1 MDLTQNKLTRTEW
14 DSIEVPVSDSEKDIL
29 RMIIDGFENQEI
41 MKNKTM
47 SLFSFTKIEY
57 SKENEQF
64 LYDKYF
70 APVVQSTIKKYGIVK
85 MTTTGGGNIKKMKS
99 IDLLR
104 IQNLESNID
113 ANKKVVYEFVA
124 LDFCNSLCK
133 YLSKGKAKYAFYLYT
148 LIQLS
153 KASIHNVNQHVLD
166 FINRVIAEANSKTD
180 LSLIVK
186 EAYSFIEQ
194 NKHLLEYED
203 KVLFPHQKQL
213 FSIFNEQREVPRLV
227 LYIAPTGTGKT
238 LSPIGLSVKYKIIF
252 VCVARHI
259 GLALAKSAI
268 SMEKKIAFAFG
279 CETASDIRLHYFA
292 AVDYTRDRRSG
303 GIRKVDNSNG
313 SKVEIMICDVKSYLP
328 AMNYMLAFNHE
339 STLITYWDEP
349 TITMDYEEHDLH
361 AVIHRNWVENKIPN
375 FVLSCATLPH
385 EEEIIDTLADF
396 RMRFDDAAIHTI
408 ASYDCKKSIPILT
421 KDGFCALPH
430 TMYKTHTDLVECVRH
445 CESNKTLL
453 RYFDLS
459 EIVKFAFFI
468 NLNNLVSEQLLM
480 KNYFR
485 EIADI
490 TMNSLKLYYLELL
503 KYISADSWDSIYTY
517 MKSIQKTKFDPILS
531 KTTSVDSIFQS
542 KTGSNGCS
550 LKRTQSIHGEVQK
563 ETMNT
568 ITATNTTAQTGIL
581 LTTSDAHTLT
591 DGPTIFLTEDA
602 KKIGNFYTQQSAIP
616 TAMFQDLLQKIA
628 SNNKVSAQLFE
639 LERDLD
645 VLEKPNEEKTTKK
658 KEKDED
664 SKPAAVKALYKKI
677 DALRKQIRYIS
688 LDAEYVPN
696 TKPHQMKWGGAVNEQ
711 SFCPNIS
718 EDSVKE
724 IMCLEID
731 NYLKVLMLLGI
742 GLFIQGVEPRYLE
755 LMKQLA
761 QNQELFIIIASSD
774 FVFGT
779 NYNFCHGFIGKDMA
793 NMTQAKT
800 IQCLGRIGRSAIQS
814 TYTVR
819 FRDDEFIYNLF
830 KTEPVNREAVNMS
843 KLFSSD

>member
-1 MDLTQNKLTRTEW
+1 
-14 DSIEVPVSDSEKDIL
+14 
-29 RMIIDGFENQEI
+29 
-41 MKNKTM
+41 
-47 SLFSFTKIEY
+47 
-57 SKENEQF
+57 
-64 LYDKYF
+64 
-70 APVVQSTIKKYGIVK
+70 
-85 MTTTGGGNIKKMKS
+85 MKS
-99 IDLLR
+99 IDVLR
-104 IQNLESNID
+104 VQNLESNIES
-113 ANKKVVYEFVA
+113 NKKHVFEFVA
-124 LDFCNSLCK
+124 LEFCCNLCK
-133 YLSKGKAKYAFYLYT
+133 YLSKKKAKYAFYLYT
-148 LIQLS
+148 LIQLA
-153 KASIHNVNQHVLD
+153 KASIYNVNKHVLD
-166 FINRVIAEANSKTD
+166 FIQKVISEANSKTD
-180 LSLIVK
+180 LSVIIK

-194 NKHLLEYED
+194 NKTLLEYED
-203 KVLFPHQKQL
+203 KTLFPHQKQL
-213 FSIFNEQREVPRLV
+213 FSIFNKEEAVPRLV

-313 SKVEIMICDVKSYLP
+313 SKVEIMICDVKSYLT
-328 AMNYMLAFNHE
+328 AMNYMLAFNTE
-339 STLITYWDEP
+339 TSVITYWDEP

-361 AVIHRNWVENKIPN
+361 PIIHRNWMENRIPN
-375 FVLSCATLPH
+375 VVLSCATLPN

-396 RMRFDDAAIHTI
+396 RMRFDSSEIHTI
-408 ASYDCKKSIPILT
+408 ASYDCRKSIPILT

-430 TMYKTHTDLVECVRH
+430 TMYKEHADLVECVRH

-459 EIVKFAFFI
+459 EIVKFTFFI
-468 NLNNLVSEQLLM
+468 NQNNLVSEQLLM
-480 KNYFR
+480 RNYFR

-503 KYISADSWDSIYTY
+503 KHISADSWEEIYTF
-517 MKSIQKTKFDPILS
+517 MKSSQKLKFEQPITKS
-531 KTTSVDSIFQS
+531 TSVDSVFSQKS
-542 KTGSNGCS
+542 GGD
-550 LKRTQSIHGEVQK
+550 LKRTQSVQQL
-563 ETMNT
+563 TQ
-568 ITATNTTAQTGIL
+568 TTTSSSSQTGIL

-616 TAMFQDLLQKIA
+616 VTMFQDILTKIA
-628 SNNKVSAQLFE
+628 SNNKISAQLSE
-639 LERDLD
+639 LERELD
-645 VLEKPNEEKTTKK
+645 VFEKPDEDKTTKQ
-658 KEKDED
+658 KEKDDEN
-664 SKPAAVKALYKKI
+664 KNETVKDLYKKI
-677 DALRKQIRYIS
+677 DILRKQIRYIS
-688 LDAEYVPN
+688 LEAKYVPN
-696 TKPHQMKWGGAVNEQ
+696 TKPHQLKWHNSINEQ

-724 IMCLEID
+724 IMGLEID

-742 GLFIQGVEPRYLE
+742 GVFIQGVEPRYLE

-761 QNQELFIIIASSD
+761 QSQELFIIIASSD

-830 KTEPVNREAVNMS
+830 KTQEVNREAINMS
-843 KLFSSD
+843 RLFSSD